1 MIAAMKTANFDSVRG
16 KFTYNVNHFPVQNF
30 YLLKAVKGASGEVEM
45 QIQKTIFEN
54 HKDSY
59 YQDCHMK

>member
-1 MIAAMKTANFDSVRG
+1 M
-16 KFTYNVNHFPVQNF
+16 
-30 YLLKAVKGASGEVEM
+30 KGAGGEVEM

-59 YQDCHMK
+59 YQECAMKW